1 MVELLEYIKEVTCMH
16 ALHRI
21 LVNLEKIDITQEYL
35 QNNREGAIDCIKDYA
50 DSETQD
56 FYGTVFDWR
65 ETTHAG
71 GWSGEFP
78 ENVLLGSEKSELL
91 LQQIQLCQELQKEE
105 INSNLKFI
113 EEDAG
118 STLADI
124 VYFVSK
130 EPIKSLGSL
139 CSLKIIANLLSGN
152 YCFDSYFYNIDD
164 GTSRINDN
172 TFEKVKQS
180 PEKWAL
186 VLFDYHI

>member
-1 MVELLEYIKEVTCMH
+1 MDEIAERGIASHWAYKENNANDVSKLMKN
-16 ALHRI
+16 
-21 LVNLEKIDITQEYL
+21 VMEQKL
-35 QNNREGAIDCIKDYA
+35 Q
-50 DSETQD
+50 
-56 FYGTVFDWR
+56 FYR
-65 ETTHAG
+65 
-71 GWSGEFP
+71 S
-78 ENVLLGSEKSELL
+78 L
-91 LQQIQLCQELQKEE
+91 IELQKEE

-118 STLADI
+118 ITLADI

-139 CSLKIIANLLSGN
+139 CSLKTIANLLSGN

-172 TFEKVKQS
+172 TLEKVKQS